1 MGLIRSSLGKLVLVL
16 IGLTIPLAGVQAQ
29 NDEAFIEY
37 RQKVMQSISAN
48 MGATGDILKNKL
60 PQHSNI
66 AHHAY
71 QMQSASQL
79 IASAFQKQLTAGKTD
94 AKSDIWQDWNKFVE
108 AAKELEAA
116 SGKLATVAQADDMDA
131 IAAQVKEVSKACGGC
146 HKPFRKP
153 KEESYKN
160 MKQ

>member
-1 MGLIRSSLGKLVLVL
+1 MGHMRSSLGKALLVLAC
-16 IGLTIPLAGVQAQ
+16 LTIPLAGVQAQ

-37 RQKVMQSISAN
+37 RQKVMQSNGAN
-48 MGATGDILKNKL
+48 MGAIGTILKNKL
-60 PQHSNI
+60 PQHGNI

-71 QMQSASQL
+71 QIQSASQL
-79 IASAFQKQLTAGKTD
+79 IASAFQKQITAGKTD
-94 AKSDIWQDWNKFVE
+94 AKPDIWQDWNKFAE
-108 AAKELEAA
+108 AAKAMEAA
-116 SGKLATVAQADDMDA
+116 SGKLVTVAQSGDMEA
-131 IAAQVKEVSKACGGC
+131 IDAQVKALGKTCGDC